1 MREAL
6 RNPSDVLNSLANK
19 ATTKTY
25 RYERLY
31 RNLYNPKFY
40 LIAYQHISG
49 NHGSMTP
56 GIDGLTMDGMG
67 MERIEKIIAQMR
79 DYSYK
84 PNPVRRQYIPKKNG
98 KKRPL
103 GIPSTEDKLVQ
114 EVVRMILESIYEPTF
129 SNQSHGFRPKRSCHS
144 ALVQIQKTY
153 TGVKWFVEGDIK
165 GCFDNIDQHIL
176 VSILR
181 RRVKDEQF
189 IALIWKFLRA
199 GYMEDWKW
207 NGTYSGAA
215 QGSVISPILANIYM
229 NELDEFMADLKAKF
243 DKGMERAND
252 PEYAR
257 RKAKWYGYKQTTV
270 KNWERYTDEER
281 QVRTAEIQRRFE
293 AWSSLPSMDQMDKS
307 YKRIQYCRYAD
318 DFLIGVIGSKKDAE
332 WIRDLV
338 KVFLAEKLH
347 LELSMDKTLITN
359 ATDKAKFLG
368 YDVTVSKR
376 SSHFT
381 RRKQGKFRNAGGVVK
396 LYVPKEKW
404 MRRLLDNENMI
415 IQRDDTGKEKWKPVA
430 RSSFVNRAPVEI
442 IGGFNS
448 EIRGLYNYYSLA
460 SNVSVLN
467 KYYYIMQYSLYHTF
481 AAKYRCPRN
490 RIIER
495 FKKNGVFGMEYIT
508 PSGVEKHIEFYHEG
522 FKKKPP
528 KFYAEVDIIPKPVT
542 VYNFK
547 PAELIVRMLRGK
559 CELCGESTNIVKVHH
574 VAALKDL
581 DPTKEWDSRMIKMRR
596 KSLVVCDKCFRNI
609 QTDM

>member
-1 MREAL
+1 
-6 RNPSDVLNSLANK
+6 
-19 ATTKTY
+19 
-25 RYERLY
+25 
-31 RNLYNPKFY
+31 
-40 LIAYQHISG
+40 
-49 NHGSMTP
+49 
-56 GIDGLTMDGMG
+56 
-67 MERIEKIIAQMR
+67 
-79 DYSYK
+79 
-84 PNPVRRQYIPKKNG
+84 
-98 KKRPL
+98 
-103 GIPSTEDKLVQ
+103 
-114 EVVRMILESIYEPTF
+114 
-129 SNQSHGFRPKRSCHS
+129 
-144 ALVQIQKTY
+144 
-153 TGVKWFVEGDIK
+153 
-165 GCFDNIDQHIL
+165 
-176 VSILR
+176 
-181 RRVKDEQF
+181 
-189 IALIWKFLRA
+189 
-199 GYMEDWKW
+199 
-207 NGTYSGAA
+207 
-215 QGSVISPILANIYM
+215 
-229 NELDEFMADLKAKF
+229 
-243 DKGMERAND
+243 
-252 PEYAR
+252 
-257 RKAKWYGYKQTTV
+257 
-270 KNWERYTDEER
+270 
-281 QVRTAEIQRRFE
+281 
-293 AWSSLPSMDQMDKS
+293 MDQMDKS

-359 ATDKAKFLG
+359 AMDKAKFLG

>member
-1 MREAL
+1 MVEMRKWSA
-6 RNPSDVLNSLANK
+6 
-19 ATTKTY
+19 
-25 RYERLY
+25 
-31 RNLYNPKFY
+31 
-40 LIAYQHISG
+40 AYC
-49 NHGSMTP
+49 
-56 GIDGLTMDGMG
+56 
-67 MERIEKIIAQMR
+67 
-79 DYSYK
+79 
-84 PNPVRRQYIPKKNG
+84 V
-98 KKRPL
+98 
-103 GIPSTEDKLVQ
+103 
-114 EVVRMILESIYEPTF
+114 
-129 SNQSHGFRPKRSCHS
+129 
-144 ALVQIQKTY
+144 
-153 TGVKWFVEGDIK
+153 
-165 GCFDNIDQHIL
+165 
-176 VSILR
+176 
-181 RRVKDEQF
+181 
-189 IALIWKFLRA
+189 
-199 GYMEDWKW
+199 
-207 NGTYSGAA
+207 
-215 QGSVISPILANIYM
+215 
-229 NELDEFMADLKAKF
+229 
-243 DKGMERAND
+243 
-252 PEYAR
+252 
-257 RKAKWYGYKQTTV
+257 
-270 KNWERYTDEER
+270 
-281 QVRTAEIQRRFE
+281 
-293 AWSSLPSMDQMDKS
+293 
-307 YKRIQYCRYAD
+307 
-318 DFLIGVIGSKKDAE
+318 
-332 WIRDLV
+332 
-338 KVFLAEKLH
+338 
-347 LELSMDKTLITN
+347 TN

-542 VYNFK
+542 
-547 PAELIVRMLRGK
+547 K
-559 CELCGESTNIVKVHH
+559 CELCGESTNIVKVQQ

>member
-1 MREAL
+1 M

-25 RYERLY
+25 QYERLY

-40 LIAYQHISG
+40 LIAYQHIYG

-56 GIDGLTMDGMG
+56 GIDGLTMDGIG

-79 DYSYK
+79 NYSYK

-165 GCFDNIDQHIL
+165 GCFDNIDQHTL
-176 VSILR
+176 VSILHR
-181 RRVKDEQF
+181 RIKDEHF

-229 NELDEFMADLKAKF
+229 NELDEYMAELKAKF

-257 RKAKWYGYKQTTV
+257 RKAKWYGYKQTTM

-281 QVRTAEIQRRFE
+281 RARTAEIQHRFE

-318 DFLIGVIGSKKDAE
+318 DFLIGVIGSKKDAG

-368 YDVTVSKR
+368 YEVTVSKR
-376 SSHFT
+376 SRHFT
-381 RRKQGKFRNAGGVVK
+381 QRKQGKFRNAGGVVK

-481 AAKYRCPRN
+481 AAKYRCPTS

-508 PSGVEKHIEFYHEG
+508 PSGVEKRIEFYHEG

-581 DPTKEWDSRMIKMRR
+581 DPAKEWDSKMIKMRR
-596 KSLVVCDKCFRNI
+596 KSLVVCDKCFKNI